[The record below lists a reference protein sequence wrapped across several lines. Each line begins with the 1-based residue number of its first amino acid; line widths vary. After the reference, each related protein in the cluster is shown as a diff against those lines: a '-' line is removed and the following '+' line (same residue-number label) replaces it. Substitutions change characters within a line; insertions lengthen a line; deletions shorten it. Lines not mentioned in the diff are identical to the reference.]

1 MDNKELKI
9 NTNKLIMKQKI
20 MKNSFLTIFLI
31 LGGFLF
37 AQKSVSGTVTDDE
50 GVPLPGATV
59 LVVETNSGVSTD
71 FDGNYSISV
80 EEGQTLSIS
89 FVGYASQ
96 ETKVGASSS
105 YDFILQSS
113 NALDEVVVTSLG
125 ISRQKREL
133 TYAAQNVDS
142 EGIDESRANGNLVN
156 SLQGKV
162 AGISITTT
170 SQGVNSQS
178 RVLLRGN
185 RSISGSSQ
193 PLYIVDG
200 VPLGGDIQDFSPDD
214 IASISVLKGAN
225 AAALYGARAN
235 NGAIIITTKS
245 GKKDTFSV
253 NINSNLTYDTAD
265 IMLEF
270 QNEYGQ
276 GNGGVYSGFT
286 TDSWGPRMGGTV
298 AHWSPNPELS
308 GTSIPYEA
316 QPDNVKDFFNT
327 GVSIAN
333 NISLVSGG
341 ENMRTFFSYTNDL
354 RTGIVPNNELE
365 RHSIN
370 LKIDNDMLDGKLRV
384 SSRINYI
391 KSVTNNVLPG
401 WESYDNPLRGVYRIP
416 RSVRTQDAAN
426 FEFTDSAGNNKQN
439 YWKPLD
445 NGNGNPYWVVNRN
458 NNELVGDR
466 IVGFASAT
474 YDFTDEISLLVR
486 SAIDNTSSNRESRWW
501 NDSYIIAQNGNY
513 RINNGTGLEW
523 NNDFLLSYDTS
534 FGDLNL
540 KASVGGNNR
549 VVKFESSSINTGGL
563 NAPNIFSIA
572 NAQQLSASQSLSEK
586 EVNSLYAF
594 ANLGFKNY
602 AFLDLTYRTDVSST
616 LPVENNQYDYISAGL
631 SAILSDMIDL
641 PSAFDYFKI
650 RASYAE
656 VGNDTDPYQ
665 LSRAANLQT
674 GGFIQ
679 LDTSAPASDLRPEKT
694 TSLEFGFD
702 TTLFNRINLDFTYY
716 KSNSVDQ
723 LFRQNVPQGS
733 GIATKFINGAD
744 IENSGIEAA
753 INVGI
758 FTKGDFQWD
767 VNFNYAAN
775 RSMVLRLAEGLD
787 QLNYGGSFMRQFKL
801 DVGEPFGSMYSR
813 GFERDAQG
821 RVLMNDNGTPQVTPG
836 QTVNVGNFNPDWL
849 GGLTNNF
856 TYKNLNLRLQI
867 DIRQGGEVISFT
879 RSIASSDGVL
889 DITGL
894 GREGGI
900 RFGTDVYENEIPA
913 TTANSVDPETFWTS
927 IGGRNAPV
935 GEAFTYDASNIRI
948 RELTLGYSFDQNM
961 LASSPFKTVKLSL
974 VGRNLGFLV
983 NESGVDPEAIFG
995 VGAQNDGYEAF
1006 SLPNTRSVGLN
1017 LKLGF

>member
-1 MDNKELKI
+1 
-9 NTNKLIMKQKI
+9 MKQI
-20 MKNSFLTIFLI
+20 TKNAFFSLLLLF
-31 LGGFLF
+31 GGLLF
-37 AQKSVSGTVTDDE
+37 AQKSVSGTVTDDA
-50 GVPLPGATV
+50 GVPLPGATIV
-59 LVVETNSGVSTD
+59 VVETNSGVATD
-71 FDGNYSISV
+71 FDGNYTISA
-80 EEGQTLSIS
+80 EEGQTLAIS
-89 FVGYASQ
+89 FVGYTTQ
-96 ETKVGASSS
+96 EIKVGDSST
-105 YDFILQSS
+105 YDVTLDSS

-133 TYAAQNVDS
+133 TYAAQNVDA

-245 GKKDTFSV
+245 GKKDTFNV

-265 IMLEF
+265 IRLEF
-270 QNEYGQ
+270 QNDYGQ

-286 TDSWGPRMGGTV
+286 TDSWGPSLGGTV
-298 AHWSPNPELS
+298 THWSPNPELS
-308 GTSIPYEA
+308 GSSIPYVA
-316 QPDNVKDFFNT
+316 QPDNVKDFFDT
-327 GVSIAN
+327 GVSISN

-370 LKIDNDMLDGKLRV
+370 LKLDNDMLDGKLRV

-416 RSVRTQDAAN
+416 RSVRTQDAAD
-426 FEFTDSAGNNKQN
+426 FEYTDAAGNNKQN

-466 IVGFASAT
+466 IVAFASAT
-474 YDFTDEISLLVR
+474 YDFTDEVSLLVR
-486 SAIDNTSSNRESRWW
+486 SSLDNSTSNRESRWW

-513 RINNGTGLEW
+513 GINNGSSLEW

-534 FGDLNL
+534 FGDLDL
-540 KASVGGNNR
+540 KASLGGNNR
-549 VVKFESSSINTGGL
+549 VVKRESSFINTGGL
-563 NAPNIFSIA
+563 NAPNIFSIS
-572 NAQQLSASQSLSEK
+572 NAQQLSAGQSLYEK

-594 ANLGFKNY
+594 ANIGFKNY
-602 AFLDLTYRTDVSST
+602 AFLDLTYRADVSST

-631 SAILSDMIDL
+631 SAILSDMIEL
-641 PSAFDYFKI
+641 PSAFDYFKV

-665 LSRAANLQT
+665 LSRAANLQN
-674 GGFIQ
+674 GGFIA
-679 LDTSAPASDLRPEKT
+679 LSTSAPASDLRPEKT
-694 TSLEFGFD
+694 TSFEIGFD

-753 INVGI
+753 INVGV

-836 QTVNVGNFNPDWL
+836 QTVNVGNFNPDWI

-889 DITGL
+889 DITGI

-900 RFGTDVYENEIPA
+900 RFGTDVYPNETPA

-948 RELTLGYSFDQNM
+948 RELTLGYSFDQNA

-974 VGRNLGFLV
+974 VGRNLGFLS
-983 NESGVDPEAIFG
+983 NEAGVDPEAIFG
-995 VGAQNDGYEAF
+995 VGAENDGYEAF

>member
-1 MDNKELKI
+1 
-9 NTNKLIMKQKI
+9 MKQI
-20 MKNSFLTIFLI
+20 TKNAFFSLLLLF
-31 LGGFLF
+31 GGLLF
-37 AQKSVSGTVTDDE
+37 AQKSVSGTVTDDA
-50 GVPLPGATV
+50 GVPLPGATIV
-59 LVVETNSGVSTD
+59 VVETNSGVATD
-71 FDGNYSISV
+71 FDGNYTTSA
-80 EEGQTLSIS
+80 EEGQTLAIS
-89 FVGYASQ
+89 FVGYSTQ
-96 ETKVGASSS
+96 EIKVGASST
-105 YDFILQSS
+105 YDVILDSS

-133 TYAAQNVDS
+133 TYAVQNVDA

-185 RSISGSSQ
+185 RSVSGSSQ

-245 GKKDTFSV
+245 GKKDTFNV

-265 IMLEF
+265 IRLEF

-286 TDSWGPRMGGTV
+286 TDSWGPSLGGTV
-298 AHWSPNPELS
+298 THWSPNPELS
-308 GTSIPYEA
+308 GSSIPYVA

-370 LKIDNDMLDGKLRV
+370 LKLDNDMLDGKLRV

-401 WESYDNPLRGVYRIP
+401 WENYDNPLRGVYRIP
-416 RSVRTQDAAN
+416 RSVRTQDASD
-426 FEFTDSAGNNKQN
+426 FEFTDASGNNKQN

-445 NGNGNPYWVVNRN
+445 NGNGNPYWVINRN

-486 SAIDNTSSNRESRWW
+486 SSIDNTSSNRESRWW

-513 RINNGTGLEW
+513 NINNASGLEW
-523 NNDFLLSYDTS
+523 NNDFLLNYDTS
-534 FGDLNL
+534 FGDLDL

-549 VVKFESSSINTGGL
+549 VVKFESSNINAGGL

-572 NAQQLSASQSLSEK
+572 NSQQLSASQSLSEK

-594 ANLGFKNY
+594 ANLGFKDY
-602 AFLDLTYRTDVSST
+602 AFLDLTYRTDISST
-616 LPVENNQYDYISAGL
+616 LPVGNNQYDYISAGL

-656 VGNDTDPYQ
+656 VGNDTSPYQ
-665 LSRAANLQT
+665 LSRAANLQN

-679 LDTSAPASDLRPEKT
+679 LSTSAPASDLRPEKT

-702 TTLFNRINLDFTYY
+702 TTLFNRVNIDFTYY
-716 KSNSVDQ
+716 KSNSFDQ

-753 INVGI
+753 INVGV

-787 QLNYGGSFMRQFKL
+787 QLNYGGSFMRDFRL

-813 GFERDAQG
+813 GFVRDAQG
-821 RVLMNDNGTPQVTPG
+821 RVIMNDNGTPAVTPG
-836 QTVNVGNFNPDWL
+836 KTVNVGNFNPDWL

-867 DIRQGGEVISFT
+867 DMRQGGDVISFT
-879 RSIASSDGVL
+879 RSVASSDGVL
-889 DITGL
+889 GITGL

-900 RFGTDVYENEIPA
+900 RFGTDVYTDETPA

-948 RELTLGYSFDQNM
+948 RELTLGYSFDQNA

-983 NESGVDPEAIFG
+983 NESGIDPEAIFG

>member
-1 MDNKELKI
+1 MKKLKQTMI
-9 NTNKLIMKQKI
+9 FVALLAFGVSVAQQK
-20 MKNSFLTIFLI
+20 TITGL
-31 LGGFLF
+31 
-37 AQKSVSGTVTDDE
+37 VNDDQ

-59 LVVETNSGVSTD
+59 VVVETGEGTTTD
-71 FDGNYSISV
+71 FDGNYSIGA
-80 EEGQTLSIS
+80 EEGQTLSFS
-89 FVGYASQ
+89 FVGYTSQ
-96 ETKVGASSS
+96 EVVVGSASS
-105 YDFILQSS
+105 YDVTLQTG
-113 NALDEVVVTSLG
+113 NALDEIVVTSLG
-125 ISRQKREL
+125 IQRQKREL
-133 TYAAQNVDS
+133 TYATQNVEA

-178 RVLLRGN
+178 RVILRGN

-193 PLYIVDG
+193 PLFIVDG

-245 GKKDTFSV
+245 GKKDTFNV
-253 NINSNLTYDTAD
+253 NINSTVTFDTAD

-286 TDSWGPRMGGTV
+286 TDSWGPRLGGTV
-298 AHWSPNPELS
+298 SHWSPNPELA
-308 GTSIPYEA
+308 GTNIPYVA

-365 RHSIN
+365 RHSVN

-384 SSRINYI
+384 SSRVNYI
-391 KSVTNNVLPG
+391 KSVTNNILPG

-416 RSVRTQDAAN
+416 RSVRTQDAAD
-426 FEFTDSAGNNKQN
+426 FEYTDAAGNNKQN

-466 IVGFASAT
+466 VVGFASAT
-474 YDFTDEISLLVR
+474 YDITDEVSLMVR
-486 SAIDNTSSNRESRWW
+486 SAIDNSSSNRESRWW

-513 RINNGTGLEW
+513 RINNGTSLEW

-534 FGDLNL
+534 FGDIDL

-549 VVKFESSSINTGGL
+549 VVKAESSNINAGGL
-563 NAPNIFSIA
+563 NAPNIFALS
-572 NAQQLSASQSLSEK
+572 NSQQLTAGQSIYEK

-594 ANLGFKNY
+594 TNIGYKNY
-602 AFLDLTYRTDVSST
+602 AFLDLTYRADVSST
-616 LPVENNQYDYISAGL
+616 LPLENNQYDYISAGL
-631 SAILSDMIDL
+631 SAILSDMVSL

-665 LSRAANLQT
+665 LSRAANLQN

-679 LDTSAPASDLRPEKT
+679 LSTSAPASDLRPEKT
-694 TSLEFGFD
+694 TSLELGFD
-702 TTLFNRINLDFTYY
+702 TTLFNRVNLDFTYY

-733 GIATKFINGAD
+733 GVATKFINGAD
-744 IENSGIEAA
+744 IQNSGIEAA

-758 FTKGDFQWD
+758 LTKGDFLWD

-775 RSMVLRLAEGLD
+775 RSEVLKLAEGLD

-801 DVGEPFGSMYSR
+801 DVGQPFGSMYSR

-821 RVLMNDNGTPQVTPG
+821 RVLMNDNGTPVVTPG

-849 GGLTNNF
+849 GGLTNSF
-856 TYKNLNLRLQI
+856 SYKNLSLRLQI
-867 DIRQGGEVISFT
+867 DMRQGGDVISFT
-879 RSIASSDGVL
+879 RSVASSDGVL

-900 RFGTDVYENEIPA
+900 RFGTDVYADETPA
-913 TTANSVDPETFWTS
+913 TTAVAVDPEVFWTS
-927 IGGRNAPV
+927 IGGRNSPV

-948 RELTLGYSFDQNM
+948 RELTFGYSLSESA
-961 LASSPFKTVKLSL
+961 LASSPFKSAKLSL

-995 VGAQNDGYEAF
+995 VGATNDGYEAF

>member
-1 MDNKELKI
+1 MK
-9 NTNKLIMKQKI
+9 NKLV
-20 MKNSFLTIFLI
+20 KNIFLSI
-31 LGGFLF
+31 SLLAGGLLF
-37 AQKSVSGTVTDDE
+37 AQKTVSGNVTDDE

-59 LVVETNSGVSTD
+59 IVIETNSGTTTD
-71 FDGNYSISV
+71 FDGNFTISA
-80 EEGQTLSIS
+80 EEGQTLAFS
-89 FVGYASQ
+89 FVGYTTQ
-96 ETKVGASSS
+96 EIQVGNSSTYNITLDS
-105 YDFILQSS
+105 N

-125 ISRQKREL
+125 IARQKREL
-133 TYAAQNVDS
+133 SYSTQNVET

-178 RVLLRGN
+178 RVVLRGN

-193 PLYIVDG
+193 PLYVVDG

-245 GKKDTFSV
+245 GKKDTFDV
-253 NINSNLTYDTAD
+253 NINSTLTYDTAD

-286 TDSWGPRMGGTV
+286 TDSWGPRLGGSV
-298 AHWSPNPELS
+298 AHWSPNPELA
-308 GTSIPYEA
+308 GTNIPYEA
-316 QPDNVKDFFNT
+316 QPDNVKDFFDT
-327 GVSIAN
+327 GVSISN

-341 ENMRTFFSYTNDL
+341 EKMRTFFSYTNDL

-370 LKIDNDMLDGKLRV
+370 LKLDNDMLDGKLRV

-416 RSVRTQDAAN
+416 RSVRTQDAAD
-426 FEFTDSAGNNKQN
+426 FEYTDAAGNNKQN

-466 IVGFASAT
+466 IVGYASAT
-474 YDFTDEISLLVR
+474 YDFSDEFSLLVR
-486 SAIDNTSSNRESRWW
+486 SAVDNSTSNRESRWW

-513 RINNGTGLEW
+513 RINNGTNLEW
-523 NNDFLLSYDTS
+523 NNDFLFTYDTS
-534 FGDLNL
+534 FGDIDL

-549 VVKFESSSINTGGL
+549 VVKAESSSINTGGL
-563 NAPNIFSIA
+563 NAPNIFALS
-572 NAQQLSASQSLSEK
+572 NAQQLTAGQSIYEK

-594 ANLGFKNY
+594 ANVGLKNY
-602 AFLDLTYRTDVSST
+602 AFLDVTYRADVSST

-631 SAILSDMIDL
+631 SAIISDMVDL
-641 PSAFDYFKI
+641 PSAFNFFKL

-665 LSRAANLQT
+665 LSRAAQLQN

-679 LDTSAPASDLRPEKT
+679 LSTSAPASNLRPEKT

-702 TTLFNRINLDFTYY
+702 TTLFNRVNVDFTYY
-716 KSNSVDQ
+716 KSNSIDQ

-744 IENSGIEAA
+744 IQNSGIEAA

-758 FTKGDFQWD
+758 LTKGDFLWD

-775 RSMVLRLAEGLD
+775 RSEVLKLAEGLD

-821 RVLMNDNGTPQVTPG
+821 RVLMNDNGTPVVTPG
-836 QTVNVGNFNPDWL
+836 QTVNVGNFNPDWI
-849 GGLTNNF
+849 GGLTNSF
-856 TYKNLNLRLQI
+856 SYKNINLRLQI
-867 DIRQGGEVISFT
+867 DIRQGGDVISFT
-879 RSIASSDGVL
+879 RSVASSDGVL
-889 DITGL
+889 DITGI

-900 RFGTDVYENEIPA
+900 RFGTDVYPDETPA
-913 TTANSVDPETFWTS
+913 STANSVDPETFWTS

-948 RELTLGYSFDQNM
+948 RELTLGYNFSESA
-961 LASSPFKTVKLSL
+961 LASSPFKSAKLSL

-983 NESGVDPEAIFG
+983 NEAGVDPEAIFG
-995 VGAQNDGYEAF
+995 VGATNDGYEAF